1 MSVELDEVYGF
12 LAQHEPFSTL
22 PEDTLCALPA
32 QMGITYVRRGQAV
45 VEVGQPNDTLFV
57 IRSGAVDI
65 VSADNLLLDRREA
78 FLELLEQFPDMGR
91 FFQTASRR
99 VRAAAEEVRDGGATE
114 VLRTPLRRIFAGRE
128 PVTRDKHVSIAE
140 AARTMGDEGISS
152 LIITDGQEVAGI
164 IADAD
169 MRSRVVA
176 AGVDTS
182 RPVAD
187 VMTSPVRTITPNAL
201 VFEAMLTMSELGIH
215 HLPVAS
221 DTQVVGVVT
230 AADIMH
236 QLQADPI
243 YLAADVAQASQQ
255 ELEGA
260 YRDAARVAVRLFE
273 RGASAAETQRLLTSI
288 ADAVAKRLGTLA
300 VEKLG
305 PAGVRG
311 VGAGQR
317 PGDRPRR
324 RRILCSARGGRGESA
339 TLHGVTDD
347 EVTSLGRE
355 PAEVLEAFLAALDG
369 RKLLA
374 HFAQMETG
382 FLGKLP
388 RMCAGPSGGCT
399 TVRWLTPSP
408 WSGATWNAWA
418 PTLAAKTCVCPG
430 CGSVITCR
438 CTRTTT
444 R

>member
-1 MSVELDEVYGF
+1 MSVELDEVYGC

-22 PEDTLCALPA
+22 PEDILRALPV

-45 VEVGQPNDTLFV
+45 VEVGQPNDTLYV

-65 VSADNLLLDRREA
+65 VSADNLLLDRREAGLNFGYSTLVGERESAYLMQAVEDSILLMLPREA

-99 VRAAAEEVRDGGATE
+99 VRAAAEEVRDVGATD
-114 VLRTPLRRIFAGRE
+114 VLRTPLREIFAGRG

-140 AARTMGDEGISS
+140 AARTMGEEGISS
-152 LIITDGQEVAGI
+152 LIITDGQDIAGI
-164 IADAD
+164 ITDAD

-187 VMTSPVRTITPNAL
+187 VMTSPVRTIAPNAL

-215 HLPVAS
+215 HLPVAG
-221 DTQVVGVVT
+221 QGQIVGVVT
-230 AADIMH
+230 ATDIMR

-243 YLAADVAQASQQ
+243 YLAADVARASQD

-260 YRDAARVAVRLFE
+260 YRDAARVAVRFFE

-288 ADAVAKRLGTLA
+288 ADALAKRLGTLA

-324 RRILCSARGGRGESA
+324 RRILCSARGGRG
-339 TLHGVTDD
+339 GVRHVARGDRRRGD
-347 EVTSLGRE
+347 V
-355 PAEVLEAFLAALDG
+355 
-369 RKLLA
+369 
-374 HFAQMETG
+374 
-382 FLGKLP
+382 
-388 RMCAGPSGGCT
+388 AGPRACRGAGGVSGCARRAEAARAFRADGNR
-399 TVRWLTPSP
+399 V
-408 WSGATWNAWA
+408 SGQTA
-418 PTLAAKTCVCPG
+418 PRCARVQVAAA
-430 CGSVITCR
+430 R
-438 CTRTTT
+438 Q
-444 R
+444 

>member
-22 PEDTLCALPA
+22 PEDILRALPV

-45 VEVGQPNDTLFV
+45 VEVGQPNDTLYV

-65 VSADNLLLDRREA
+65 VSEDNLLLDRREA
-78 FLELLEQFPDMGR
+78 GLNFGYSTLVGERESAYLMQAVEDSILLLLPREVFLQLLGQFPDMGR

-99 VRAAAEEVRDGGATE
+99 VRAAAEEVRDGGATD
-114 VLRTPLRRIFAGRE
+114 VLRTPLREIFAGRE

-140 AARTMGDEGISS
+140 AARTMGEEGISS
-152 LIITDGQEVAGI
+152 LIITDGQAVTGI
-164 IADAD
+164 ITDAD

-187 VMTSPVRTITPNAL
+187 VMTSPVRTIAPNAL

-215 HLPVAS
+215 HLPVAG
-221 DTQVVGVVT
+221 QGQIMGVVT
-230 AADIMH
+230 ATDIMRL
-236 QLQADPI
+236 LQADPI
-243 YLAADVAQASQQ
+243 YLAADVAQASLE

-260 YRDAARVAVRLFE
+260 YRKAARVAVRFFE

-288 ADAVAKRLGTLA
+288 ADALAKRLGTLA

-324 RRILCSARGGRGESA
+324 RRMLCSARGGRG
-339 TLHGVTDD
+339 GVRHVARGDRRRGD
-347 EVTSLGRE
+347 V
-355 PAEVLEAFLAALDG
+355 
-369 RKLLA
+369 
-374 HFAQMETG
+374 
-382 FLGKLP
+382 
-388 RMCAGPSGGCT
+388 AGPRACRGAGGVSGCARRAEAARAFRADGNRVFRQT
-399 TVRWLTPSP
+399 
-408 WSGATWNAWA
+408 A
-418 PTLAAKTCVCPG
+418 PRCARVQMAAA
-430 CGSVITCR
+430 R
-438 CTRTTT
+438 Q
-444 R
+444 